1 MIVLTG
7 TCRVLRRTAD
17 PNTDIEDE
25 KKGSRFAEQ
34 EG

>member
-1 MIVLTG
+1 
-7 TCRVLRRTAD
+7 VLRRTAD